1 VKAAVFYEIGKPL
14 KVENVALDDPQMNE
28 VLVKL
33 VASGVCHSDLH
44 FLKGEMPAPTP
55 VVPGHEGAGIV
66 EKVGPGVTTLQ
77 PGDHVVMMVSFSCGK
92 CRFCAEGHPT
102 QCLENLP
109 IMSMATLPGGHTRLR
124 KGDQTLHHLFGLS
137 SFAEYAVVHE
147 RSCVKVRNDAPL
159 DVACL
164 LGCGVSTGLGAAI
177 NTTGLRPG
185 DSIAVFGCGGV
196 GLSAIMG
203 AKLAGAG
210 TIIAVDALSS
220 KLKMAKKLGADVT
233 INVKRQEPVGKIME
247 LTGGGADYALECIG
261 NVNVMAQ
268 AFASIRFG
276 GKFIVVGMAPL
287 GTMISAAPFEFL
299 LGKTITGTV
308 QGDIRPSVDIPRFL
322 DLYMNGKLPID
333 KLISHTYTLSQINEA
348 FGALE
353 RGEVIRSVIKF

>member
-33 VASGVCHSDLH
+33 VASGVCHSD
-44 FLKGEMPAPTP
+44 
-55 VVPGHEGAGIV
+55 
-66 EKVGPGVTTLQ
+66 Q

-322 DLYMNGKLPID
+322 DLYMKGKLPID